1 VSTSD
6 AIGRGGE
13 EPASRAEIADAAP
26 PGSRAYPNQLPTN
39 WWRRNRRY
47 LLYMVREFTAV
58 PIAVWMIWF
67 LVEIASARGG
77 AAGYKAPGGVAFVAF
92 SAVCLLFALWHSFTF
107 LRLSGLIVRI
117 PLGQRTVP
125 APVIVG
131 GSFALLVVAS
141 VVVGGLLM
149 WGGR

>member
-13 EPASRAEIADAAP
+13 EPARKAEVSDAAP

-67 LVEIASARGG
+67 LFEIASVRGG
-77 AAGYKAPGGVAFVAF
+77 AAGYRPPGGVAFVAF
-92 SAVCLLFALWHSFTF
+92 SAVCLVFALWHSFTF

-125 APVIVG
+125 ATVIVV
-131 GSFALLVVAS
+131 GSFALLFVAS
-141 VVVGGLLM
+141 VVVGGLLI